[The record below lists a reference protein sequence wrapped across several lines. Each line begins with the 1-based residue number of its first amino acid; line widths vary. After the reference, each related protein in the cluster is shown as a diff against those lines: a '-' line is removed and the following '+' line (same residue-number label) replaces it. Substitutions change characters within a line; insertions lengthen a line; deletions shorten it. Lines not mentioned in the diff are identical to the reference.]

1 MIDTR
6 ELRIGNIILFQGE
19 PVKVMG
25 IHTGSVLLDGVMRP
39 AANGI
44 DIEYNPIPASE
55 DALQP
60 LPLND
65 SLLES
70 MKKGKFVGY
79 SGVIQHQYHAGRSAF
94 TIMSDEEGYFIGMER
109 GDGPVHITPCHFY
122 YFHQLQNIHF
132 AQYGEEIDIS
142 EHEVKIAWRTA
153 KNLNKV

>member
-1 MIDTR
+1 MIETK
-6 ELRIGNIILFQGE
+6 ELRIGNIILFSGE

-25 IHTGSVLLDGVMRP
+25 IHSGTVLLDGVMRP
-39 AANGI
+39 SANGI
-44 DIEYNPIPASE
+44 DIEYNPIPAGE

-65 SLLES
+65 FLLET
-70 MKKGKFVGY
+70 MGKGRFGGY
-79 SGVIQHQYHAGRSAF
+79 SVMIQHQYHAGRSAYS
-94 TIMSDEEGYFIGMER
+94 IMSDDEGYFIGMES
-109 GDGPVHITPCHFY
+109 GDGPIHITPCHFH

-142 EHEVKIAWRTA
+142 EDDVKRAWRTA